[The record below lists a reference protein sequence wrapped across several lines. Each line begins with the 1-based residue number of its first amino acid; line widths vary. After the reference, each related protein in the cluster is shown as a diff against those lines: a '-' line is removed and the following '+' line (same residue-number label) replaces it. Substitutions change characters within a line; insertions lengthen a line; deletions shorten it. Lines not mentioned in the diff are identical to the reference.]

1 MRTTLI
7 IAGAWAMSLL
17 SQAVWAQQVV
27 TPTPE
32 QTGPLR
38 GENTGNYNVMES
50 FETGYRL
57 AAVTGSDETYRSHV
71 NYGNGIRLLSSNLTV
86 NSRDGHGHW
95 FDQIV
100 LTTIG
105 LGNDPYQ
112 SATLR
117 VEKNKLYRYDLLWRL
132 DDYYN
137 PALAISAG
145 SHLMDTS
152 RRLQDHNLTLLPQS
166 KVQFHLGYS
175 RSLQDGPALST
186 VQLCL
191 TSDQYCQAATSSD
204 FPLYMNVR
212 REQNEYRLGA
222 DVELAGFKFSV
233 LHTWVY
239 FKEDSGFQ
247 QSGGITGDT
256 PSGGVTLTQFQ
267 RSEPYHGSSPYWLG
281 NLTKSTKSLAIN
293 GRITYVGGR
302 RNFILDENALGV
314 TPMGAQNQ
322 QILVGGNATRPSLAG
337 DLSVS
342 IFPGTRLTVVN
353 NTSFDSIR
361 IDGTSAYQQFNLATL
376 SYSAVTFRYLGLRT
390 VANATDLHYR
400 AWKWLSFYT
409 GYHYTARRVRDIE
422 PFYGENSQD
431 NHLHSGLVGVRLK
444 PVSPMTISLESE
456 IGRADHPFTPVSDR
470 NYHAL
475 GGRFEYR
482 VRKLTFEAGYKQ
494 NYNNNSISITAYSS
508 HARDYNASASWTP
521 RDWFALDAGYS
532 KLHLDSL
539 SGIAFFITGLPQVFS
554 NQVYISNIHAANLI
568 ARFTVMKRVDLFA
581 GYSITRDTGDGRA
594 PAIPGGATDPV
605 SVAFDPVQ
613 TFPLSYQSPMARVS
627 VRLLPKLRLNA
638 GYQFYNYHEDF
649 GLASFYQGYHAHTG
663 YTSVTWSF

>member
-1 MRTTLI
+1 
-7 IAGAWAMSLL
+7 
-17 SQAVWAQQVV
+17 
-27 TPTPE
+27 
-32 QTGPLR
+32 
-38 GENTGNYNVMES
+38 
-50 FETGYRL
+50 
-57 AAVTGSDETYRSHV
+57 V

-86 NSRDGHGHW
+86 NSRDGHGRW

-112 SATLR
+112 SAALR
-117 VEKNKLYRYDLLWRL
+117 VEKNKRYRYDLLWRL

-166 KVQFHLGYS
+166 KVRFHLGYS

-191 TSDQYCQAATSSD
+191 LSEQYCQAATSSD

-222 DVELAGFKFSV
+222 DLELAGFKFS
-233 LHTWVY
+233 LMHTWAY
-239 FKEDSGFQ
+239 FKEDSEFSQNGA
-247 QSGGITGDT
+247 IPGDN
-256 PSGGVTLTQFQ
+256 PSAGVTLTQFQ

-281 NLTKSTKSLAIN
+281 NLIKSTKNLAVN
-293 GRITYVGGR
+293 GHITYVGGR
-302 RNFILDENALGV
+302 RNFILDENAFGIIPV
-314 TPMGAQNQ
+314 GAQNQ
-322 QILVGGNATRPSLAG
+322 QILVGGNATRPSLTG

-353 NTSFDSIR
+353 NTSVDSTR
-361 IDGTSAYQQFNLATL
+361 IDGTSSYQQYNPPTL
-376 SYSAVTFRYLGLRT
+376 SRLPVTFRYLGLRT
-390 VANATDLHYR
+390 ITNATDMHYR
-400 AWKWLSFYT
+400 AWKWLSFYG
-409 GYHYTARRVRDIE
+409 GYHYAARRIRDIE
-422 PFYGENSQD
+422 SFYGDYSQD
-431 NHLHSGLVGVRLK
+431 NHLHAGLVGLRLK

-470 NYHAL
+470 NYHSL

-482 VRKLTFEAGYKQ
+482 VRKLTFEAGYRQ

-508 HARDYNASASWTP
+508 HARNYNASASWTP
-521 RDWFALDAGYS
+521 RDWFALDADYS

-539 SGIAFFITGLPQVFS
+539 SGIDFFITATTQFTS

-568 ARFTVMKRVDLFA
+568 ARFTVKKRVDLFA
-581 GYSITRDTGDGRA
+581 GYSITRDTGDGRSS
-594 PAIPGGATDPV
+594 AIPAGVASDPY
-605 SVAFDPVQ
+605 SPALASVQ
-613 TFPLSYQSPMARVS
+613 TFPLSYQSPLARVS
-627 VRLLPKLRLNA
+627 ILLLPKLRWNV